1 MSSSGS
7 MMKIDSQQVT
17 SAIMIMLLGW
27 GAFQLYSMNANLAVV
42 SYKVDENYNMIKP
55 MWQDF
60 LVRSAN
66 YDQSGTNAVSN
77 IQVTRG
83 KD

>member
-1 MSSSGS
+1 
-7 MMKIDSQQVT
+7 MKIDSQQVT

-66 YDQSGTNAVSN
+66 YDQSGTIAVSN